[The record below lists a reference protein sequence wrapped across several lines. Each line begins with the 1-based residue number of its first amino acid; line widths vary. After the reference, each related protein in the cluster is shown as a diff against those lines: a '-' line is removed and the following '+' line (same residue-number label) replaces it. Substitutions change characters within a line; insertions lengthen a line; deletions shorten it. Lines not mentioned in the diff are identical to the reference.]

1 MHFRVEMVNSAETF
15 FHNGCGRCPLGGTP
29 DCKVHAWT
37 QPLLRLRYLLL
48 DSGLTETLKWGVA
61 CYTHQGK
68 NVILL
73 GAFKDTCMISFLR
86 GALLSDQE
94 KILELPGEH
103 SNAGRI
109 IRFRSAQEVAA
120 LEDTLRAY
128 IQEAIVIEE
137 QGLKVPSKSVDQY
150 PMPEELTEKF
160 AEFSGLETA
169 FRALTPG
176 RQKGYLIFFSQP
188 KQSATR
194 HARILKCAGKIL
206 EGKGLND

>member
-1 MHFRVEMVNSAETF
+1 MALAADTF
-15 FHNGCGRCPLGGTP
+15 FTNGCGRCPLGGTP

-37 QPLLRLRYLLL
+37 QPLMRLRHLLL
-48 DSGLTETLKWGVA
+48 DAGLTETLKWGVA

-68 NVILL
+68 NVVLL
-73 GAFKDTCMISFLR
+73 GAFKDACMISFLK
-86 GALLSDQE
+86 GALLHDQE
-94 KILELPGEH
+94 RILELPGEH

-120 LEDTLRAY
+120 VEVTLRAY

-150 PMPEELTEKF
+150 PMPEELIEKF
-160 AEFSGLETA
+160 ADISGLESA

-194 HARILKCAGKIL
+194 HARILKCTAKIF